1 MKDQNKVGRAL
12 VSAVLVVLPFW
23 CIVISWLVWRSR

>member
-1 MKDQNKVGRAL
+1 MNDQNKFGRAL
-12 VSAVLVVLPFW
+12 VNAFLVVLPFW